1 MSNNIFNDNTNII
14 TAPNQVSFLL
24 SYDLISPYVIYEHT
38 IKRITSLIKSAVI
51 LNRLK
56 DKYTIL
62 E

>member
-38 IKRITSLIKSAVI
+38 INKIESLIKVAVI
-51 LNRLK
+51 FK
-56 DKYTIL
+56 
-62 E
+62 